1 MKNSTAIRNRL
12 GSRQSPNM
20 VPQYTE
26 TNQMQKKKRGFSA
39 ADQILRV
46 KENVKEEGEKSI
58 GS

>member
-1 MKNSTAIRNRL
+1 
-12 GSRQSPNM
+12 M